1 MFLVDGLGVIVKAIR
16 SLYNRRMR
24 AVLLTSFA
32 SGLPIALTG
41 STLQAWYTESNV
53 NLMTIGLLSL
63 VGLPYLLKV
72 LWAPL
77 MECYVPFKGGKR
89 AVWMMV
95 WQSCIASCLWI
106 MSYLSPATVPDL
118 IAAVALVVAFASASQ
133 DVVIDAYRTDISR
146 SSERGFAA
154 ALLSIGYRFAMLV
167 SGAFALVIAS
177 TMGWVVAYRLMA
189 LCMLI
194 NVVVSYYLP
203 RAPNE
208 LNRPASLKEA
218 VVEPIVDF
226 LRRDHVLLLLT
237 FMVLYKIADAL
248 ALALNTTF
256 LLRGVGFDLVTVGL
270 WSKTIGLA
278 ATLIGGVVGGLLYP
292 WLGLYRSLFVFGFLQ
307 MSSNLLFAA
316 LAIVGKSHA
325 LLIVSIFSD
334 YFCGGV
340 ATIAFVAFLMSLCH
354 QRYSATQYAL
364 FSAIASVGRIICGP
378 LAASMVSVVGWAPFF
393 VISFLVGLPSLWL
406 LVILKHYNYFE
417 INPVLSTS

>member
-1 MFLVDGLGVIVKAIR
+1 MKALR
-16 SLYNRRMR
+16 SLCNRRMQ

-41 STLQAWYTESNV
+41 STLQAWYTEAQV

-77 MECYVPFKGGKR
+77 MERYVPFKGGKR
-89 AVWMMV
+89 AVWMIL
-95 WQSCIASCLWI
+95 WQLCIAFCLLVMSCLSPI
-106 MSYLSPATVPDL
+106 ISPHLMS
-118 IAAVALVVAFASASQ
+118 AVALMVAFSSASQ
-133 DVVIDAYRTDISR
+133 DVVVDAYRTDISQ
-146 SSERGFAA
+146 SHERGFAA
-154 ALLSIGYRFAMLV
+154 ALLSVGYRFAMLV

-177 TMGWVVAYRLMA
+177 NMGWVVAYRLMA
-189 LCMLI
+189 LCMLL
-194 NVVVSYYLP
+194 NVIVSCYLP
-203 RAPNE
+203 RVPHE
-208 LNRPASLKEA
+208 LSRPASLSEA
-218 VVEPIVDF
+218 IIEPMADF
-226 LRRDHVLLLLT
+226 LRRDNVLLLLA

-278 ATLIGGVVGGLLYP
+278 ATLIGGVVGGVLYP
-292 WLGLYRSLFVFGFLQ
+292 WLGLYRSLLVFGFLQ

-316 LAIVGKSHA
+316 LAVVGKSHV
-325 LLIVSIFSD
+325 LLIISIFGD

-340 ATIAFVAFLMSLCH
+340 ATTAFVAFLMSLCH

-364 FSAIASVGRIICGP
+364 FSAIASIGRIVCGP
-378 LAASMVSVVGWAPFF
+378 LAASMVSAMGWMEFF
-393 VISFLVGLPSLWL
+393 IVSFLIGLPSLWL
-406 LVILKHYNYFE
+406 LVLLKRRDYFVKNMVT
-417 INPVLSTS
+417 ITG